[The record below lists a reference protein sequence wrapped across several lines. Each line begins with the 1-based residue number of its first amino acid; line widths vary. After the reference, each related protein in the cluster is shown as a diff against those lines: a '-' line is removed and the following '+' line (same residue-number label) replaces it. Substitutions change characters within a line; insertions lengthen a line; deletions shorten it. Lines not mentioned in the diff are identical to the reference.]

1 MCKFPYEDTDSKIM
15 MYSRFEIWNIAHS
28 KAVPLLIANCYCISD
43 SRKIDHLVSVKNEY
57 FKTPEFVRILIYL
70 TFRYT

>member
-1 MCKFPYEDTDSKIM
+1 MCKFPYEYTNSKIM

-28 KAVPLLIANCYCISD
+28 EAVPLLIGNCDCISD
-43 SRKIDHLVSVKNEY
+43 SRKINHLVLVKNEY
-57 FKTPEFVRILIYL
+57 FKTPEFVIYL